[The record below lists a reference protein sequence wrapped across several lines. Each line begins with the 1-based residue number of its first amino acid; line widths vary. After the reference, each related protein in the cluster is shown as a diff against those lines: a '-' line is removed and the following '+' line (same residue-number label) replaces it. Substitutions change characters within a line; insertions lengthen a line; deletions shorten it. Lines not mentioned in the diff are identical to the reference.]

1 LPSLPFQKVARRAF
15 LRDVVVI
22 VLKDELNITP
32 IETDPVVD
40 ASSHLLLTHA
50 SYSADRRY
58 VLTGHSDC
66 QLLARDQDLWFTDC
80 DTHAASSGGPVFIQ
94 KGQNLKLA
102 AIMVGIASEGASI
115 AVPAATWIDV
125 AANPVCP

>member
-50 SYSADRRY
+50 SYAADRRY